1 MGDVRHLA
9 STREADHAPPTTHT
23 GHPMTSNRME
33 ATPSA
38 GEHGRF
44 CGEATA
50 PVVHTPWCQQW
61 RGCETAWVSFRGGG
75 RCQVEH
81 ERLSLCSSH

>member
-1 MGDVRHLA
+1 MRYWQGRRHPA
-9 STREADHAPPTTHT
+9 TTTQRE
-23 GHPMTSNRME
+23 PMPYNRME
-33 ATPSA
+33 ATLRP

-44 CGEATA
+44 CGATEAPLVTTPGCQPWICCHTA
-50 PVVHTPWCQQW
+50 F
-61 RGCETAWVSFRGGG
+61 VSLRGGG